1 MYQRKPRRFRHH
13 SNDRRHQSRSNG
25 DMQMRM
31 GSNTFANGQT
41 RNNFRNT
48 LSVEKLFEKYSALSK
63 EAMSS
68 GDKISSENYLQ
79 HAEHFM
85 RVIKDKNKNYT
96 ENKSKVIT
104 TPVSKDKPSSNNI
117 VTEQNK
123 TIKDQE

>member
-1 MYQRKPRRFRHH
+1 MRHRKIRRFRHH

-104 TPVSKDKPSSNNI
+104 APVSKDKPSSNNI